1 MAQPQDEPPAP
12 PRMLRP
18 VPREIVTAKP
28 DQAAL
33 VAAVRAF
40 LRARLLG
47 RQDQRNR
54 LSD

>member
-1 MAQPQDEPPAP
+1 MPQNEVRPT
-12 PRMLRP
+12 LRVLPP

-40 LRARLLG
+40 LRVRLLR